1 MRLPRVTV
9 ERREKRSQAPVLRT
23 ILKYLCCLVLQ
34 EQIKA
39 PTPPYWLD
47 SYWKRV
53 SKASEKSK
61 EWGER
66 EPGQRDAEAKRGNV
80 TKRGRPTPPKGWW
93 DKKNKKKQKKKP
105 ASFRY
110 GVMEVLF
117 DLETCSLR
125 RVVGQKPECT
135 RNMTEISLWC
145 RLGKTSHG

>member
-23 ILKYLCCLVLQ
+23 IIKYLCCLVLQ

-93 DKKNKKKQKKKP
+93 DKKNKKKNKKKNQHP
-105 ASFRY
+105 LDMEWWRSFLILKHA
-110 GVMEVLF
+110 VLEEWL
-117 DLETCSLR
+117 DRSQNALGTW
-125 RVVGQKPECT
+125 QKFRCDAD
-135 RNMTEISLWC
+135 
-145 RLGKTSHG
+145 